1 MNVLILGAGAIGG
14 YYGSRLIDAGAQVT
28 FLLRPKRARELAEHG
43 LRVIRANGEFSAPIR
58 TITSVTGADQY
69 DLVLLSCK
77 AFDLDDAIAA
87 ITPAVGDTTCVL
99 PLLNGMRHL
108 DVLDAEFG
116 ADRVLGGLCHIS
128 VTLEADGSIRQ
139 FAPLDRLT
147 FGARSSTTA
156 LAPIAKVLRA
166 TSIELVESDDI
177 VGAMWSKFA
186 LITTLAGIT
195 SFMRGSIGEINAT
208 AEGVALSRRLYRKCA
223 QVAARSGH
231 PIPAATLAEADRILS
246 TPGSPL
252 KASMLRDIERG
263 AATECEHILGDML
276 GRANAHGIESPL
288 LAAACTHVRVY
299 EAARAT

>member
-1 MNVLILGAGAIGG
+1 MEN
-14 YYGSRLIDAGAQVT
+14 
-28 FLLRPKRARELAEHG
+28 
-43 LRVIRANGEFSAPIR
+43 FSAPVSA
-58 TITSVTGADQY
+58 ITAASSNDHF

-87 ITPAVGDTTCVL
+87 IAPAVGDTTCVL

-108 DVLDAEFG
+108 DALDAEFG
-116 ADRVLGGLCHIS
+116 VDRVLGGLCHIS

-139 FAPLDRLT
+139 FVPLDRLT
-147 FGARSSTTA
+147 FGARSTTTK
-156 LAPIAKVLRA
+156 LAPIAEALRA

-195 SFMRGSIGEINAT
+195 SLMRGSIGEINAT
-208 AEGVALSRRLYRKCA
+208 AEGVALCRRLYRKCA
-223 QVAARSGH
+223 QIAARSDH
-231 PIPAATLAEADRILS
+231 PVPAGALAEADRILS
-246 TPGSPL
+246 TPGLPL

-263 AATECEHILGDML
+263 AATEGEQILGDML
-276 GRANAHGIESPL
+276 ARANAHGIDSPL